1 MVVLCSD
8 KDWHEVIRTVA
19 PGVRLLGIISNDDND
34 ETPWYRIKI
43 WVLDEKIA
51 KDNFEYWNYQK
62 RDRALKQFK
71 AIRCWSDFSD
81 SEYWDFNLGE
91 FYTDGAGDDPD
102 AGDAHTT
109 MQAAIPSF
117 NKLMKE
123 IADAYR

>member
-34 ETPWYRIKI
+34 ETPWFRIKI
-43 WVLDEKIA
+43 WVLDEEIA
-51 KDNFEYWNYQK
+51 KDCFEYWNYEK
-62 RDRALKQFK
+62 RKYALKQFR
-71 AIRCWSDFSD
+71 AIRCYTDFWE
-81 SEYWDFNLGE
+81 SEYGDFRLGN
-91 FYTDGAGDDPD
+91 FITDKAGNPETTTPY
-102 AGDAHTT
+102 TT
-109 MQAAIPSF
+109 MKAVTPSF